1 MRDDPGT
8 MSLLEH
14 LEELRRRLIIIVVA
28 VVVAAIVGFILSGLA
43 QDLLIERLPS
53 QYEHVVFT
61 GVADAF
67 FVRLKIALFL
77 GIAIAMPVVLFQ
89 IWRFVTP
96 GLTRRERRIV
106 WPLLLACLFLFV
118 IGMAVGYVIIPFA
131 LQFLLSF
138 AEPGRIDPLL
148 TISEYIGFVTTMML
162 AFGLVMEFPI
172 VLLAL
177 TRVGILSYR
186 RVAAQRRMI
195 ILGIVI
201 FAVVITP
208 GGDPFSPTILGGVM
222 YILFEITLFFM
233 RLMSRGR

>member
-1 MRDDPGT
+1 MSDDPGT

-14 LEELRRRLIIIVVA
+14 LEELRRRLIIMVVA
-28 VVVAAIVGFILSGLA
+28 VVVAAIIGFLLSGLTL
-43 QDLLIERLPS
+43 DFLIRPLPS
-53 QYEHVVFT
+53 QFEHLVFT
-61 GVADAF
+61 GVGDAF
-67 FVRLKIALFL
+67 FVRLKVALFL
-77 GIAIAMPVVLFQ
+77 GIAIAMPVALYQV
-89 IWRFVTP
+89 WRFVTP
-96 GLTRRERRIV
+96 GLTRRERRVV
-106 WPLLLACLFLFV
+106 WPLLFSGLFLFV

-148 TISEYIGFVTTMML
+148 TISEYVGFVTTMML

-195 ILGIVI
+195 ILGIVV